1 MKLTPKLTLV
11 LFGSLLFAGVAD
23 AQYQPM
29 PVQNPRAQQSTPQ
42 IAPAANRVVDTAVV
56 DEHAVNQK
64 LREKINELKR
74 ENDALRAEN
83 ASFKSRLNE
92 YTSKTGSEVHAYC
105 ANPDTSSNT
114 AGASTDC
121 NRSGYVCDAVS
132 GLCKT
137 SCQTTDMCAVG
148 WVCDTGVQQCIPA
161 GGG

>member
-1 MKLTPKLTLV
+1 MKLTLV
-11 LFGSLLFAGVAD
+11 FAGSLLFAGVVH
-23 AQYQPM
+23 AQYQPT
-29 PVQNPRAQQSTPQ
+29 PVQNPRAQRSTQ
-42 IAPAANRVVDTAVV
+42 QVMPAASPTVETAVV

-64 LREKINELKR
+64 LREKVNELKR
-74 ENDALRAEN
+74 ENDALRAAN
-83 ASFKSRLNE
+83 ASLKSQLSE

-105 ANPDTSSNT
+105 ENPDVSRNT

-132 GLCKT
+132 GMCKT

-148 WVCDTGVQQCIPA
+148 WVCDTPVQQCVPA

>member
-1 MKLTPKLTLV
+1 MKLTLV
-11 LFGSLLFAGVAD
+11 FGACLLFAGVVH

-29 PVQNPRAQQSTPQ
+29 PVQNPRAQPSTQKVAPVA
-42 IAPAANRVVDTAVV
+42 APAIDAAVV

-64 LREKINELKR
+64 LREKINAMKR
-74 ENDALRAEN
+74 ENAALQAEN
-83 ASFKSRLNE
+83 AALKSRLNE

-105 ANPDTSSNT
+105 ENRDTSANT

-137 SCQTTDMCAVG
+137 SCQTTDMCAPG
-148 WVCDTGVQQCIPA
+148 WVCDTSVQQCVVPT
-161 GGG
+161 GG

>member
-1 MKLTPKLTLV
+1 MELTLV
-11 LFGSLLFAGVAD
+11 FAGSLLFAGIVH

-29 PVQNPRAQQSTPQ
+29 PVQNPRAQQNTQ
-42 IAPAANRVVDTAVV
+42 KVAPAASPAINAAVV
-56 DEHAVNQK
+56 DEHAVNQQ
-64 LREKINELKR
+64 LREKINAMKR

-83 ASFKSRLNE
+83 ASLKSRLNE

-105 ANPDTSSNT
+105 ENPDTSRNT

-148 WVCDTGVQQCIPA
+148 WVCDTPVQQCVPA